1 MITFPEILKA
11 VEEQYHFS
19 ACFIADHLHIEDEIV
34 EGWEKGTI
42 LPSEKEAKDF
52 ADLFAIPSKL
62 VLDSIQ
68 KGNNEK

>member
-19 ACFIADHLHIEDEIV
+19 ACYIADNLHIEDEVV
-34 EGWEKGTI
+34 EEWEKGTL
-42 LPSEKEAKDF
+42 LPTEKQAKDF
-52 ADLFAIPSKL
+52 ADAFAIPLKL

-68 KGNNEK
+68 KGDKK